1 MQGRLY
7 VQVLVTVLVILD
19 PIGSVPVFLG
29 LTAERP
35 EARRRA
41 AGQATLVAGTVI
53 LVFALFG
60 QAILSALSIS
70 EASLEIAGGL
80 LLVLVALELLGPIR
94 STGAPA
100 VAKANP
106 ALVPLGTPLLAGP
119 GAIAATMVF
128 WKQASFSGFGTEM
141 VVVAGLLS
149 AIVVVYL
156 ALLLAHPVSRL
167 LRPNGV
173 ELVTRIVGFLLAAIA
188 VQLVADGALALAG

>member
-1 MQGRLY
+1 MEGRLY

-19 PIGSVPVFLG
+19 PIGSIPVFLG
-29 LTAERP
+29 LTADQP
-35 EARRRA
+35 GQRRRA
-41 AGQATLVAGTVI
+41 AWQATLVAGSVI

-60 QAILSALSIS
+60 QAILSVLSIS
-70 EASLEIAGGL
+70 QASLQIAGGAL
-80 LLVLVALELLGPIR
+80 LMIVALELLGPIR
-94 STGAPA
+94 TAGASP

-128 WKQASFSGFGTEM
+128 WKQASHSGFGTEM
-141 VVVAGLLS
+141 VVVAGLVT
-149 AIVVVYL
+149 AVIGVYL
-156 ALLLAHPVSRL
+156 ALLLANPVSRL
-167 LRPNGV
+167 LKPNGV